1 MSEIMRDKY
10 HLYFNFRLGDDLI
23 IYDKLVE
30 WNENT
35 LTLGLYEYAID
46 WVKKY
51 GYKYGKCL
59 FVDICKG
66 ENLINTLYWALEI
79 ER

>member
-1 MSEIMRDKY
+1 MTEIKYDEY
-10 HLYFNFRLGDDLI
+10 HLIYNFKLGDDLI
-23 IYDKLVE
+23 TYDKLVE
-30 WNENT
+30 WNVNT
-35 LTLGLYEYAID
+35 NIFDLYEYAIH

-66 ENLINTLYWALEI
+66 ENLINTLYWALDI